1 MTMTNVAIIYHSDD
15 LDGHLSGELLKRM
28 YPQASLMG
36 MHSGDILSDEECQ
49 KLRQNDIIFI
59 ADLSFPANVMEA
71 MRDKLVWIDH
81 HISSIND
88 LSLTNIVKKVSP
100 NKSACRLVWEYLYGE
115 DFDPPKFLR
124 LIEKYDLR
132 KQEEDWSDVRAFQL
146 AARTYQTNPAIPES
160 IEFWDQLFKEKN
172 TTDRLIEQGKCMD
185 RFATQQNLVLRERCF
200 PGSFEG
206 LDAILYNGPNGS
218 EIIMPF
224 IESGEYQLGIFFQ
237 ILNEKKVFIS
247 LRSQGDLDVSEIAKR
262 HGGGGHKNAAAF
274 TCTPSQLVKIILGG

>member
-1 MTMTNVAIIYHSDD
+1 MTNVAIIYHSDD

-132 KQEEDWSDVRAFQL
+132 KQED
-146 AARTYQTNPAIPES
+146 
-160 IEFWDQLFKEKN
+160 EFW
-172 TTDRLIEQGKCMD
+172 
-185 RFATQQNLVLRERCF
+185 
-200 PGSFEG
+200 S
-206 LDAILYNGPNGS
+206 LYTHLLQ
-218 EIIMPF
+218 M
-224 IESGEYQLGIFFQ
+224 
-237 ILNEKKVFIS
+237 
-247 LRSQGDLDVSEIAKR
+247 R
-262 HGGGGHKNAAAF
+262 
-274 TCTPSQLVKIILGG
+274 